1 MYIRPNKALVA
12 VASWAQDDVTCRL
25 QVNWKALGLDP
36 AKVRMTAPGIA
47 GFQEPA
53 RFAPGDAIPVAKA
66 RGWLLILEED

>member
-1 MYIRPNKALVA
+1 V
-12 VASWAQDDVTCRL
+12 D
-25 QVNWKALGLDP
+25 WKALGLDP
-36 AKVRMTAPGIA
+36 ANVRMTAPGIA